1 MRNSPHAKFVILA
14 TIAAAVSAGA
24 TKNIAF
30 GVAVFF
36 SLAAIVIPILGA
48 LREHR
53 PTDTR
58 DK

>member
-1 MRNSPHAKFVILA
+1 MPRFWLFELVGLA
-14 TIAAAVSAGA
+14 PIPPA

-48 LREHR
+48 LRGHR